1 VKLTDNLI
9 SKSEIYKHGS
19 KAELRCKE
27 GHQLSGSINGNI
39 PTCNNG
45 TWKVSIFPY
54 CVKDKDVEKS
64 IKEFNIERMK
74 EALELIEI
82 SKNQKS

>member
-64 IKEFNIERMK
+64 KEDFNIEWMK
-74 EALELIEI
+74 EALKLIEL
-82 SKNQKS
+82 SKNKKS